1 MNERMPNVYFTK
13 DCKIQTFECEAEPK
27 KKKSLG
33 FFVSERSVVFF
44 LLICFVKRIKIRFK
58 INVWFKTKNE
68 S

>member
-44 LLICFVKRIKIRFK
+44 FADLFCQKD
-58 INVWFKTKNE
+58 
-68 S
+68 